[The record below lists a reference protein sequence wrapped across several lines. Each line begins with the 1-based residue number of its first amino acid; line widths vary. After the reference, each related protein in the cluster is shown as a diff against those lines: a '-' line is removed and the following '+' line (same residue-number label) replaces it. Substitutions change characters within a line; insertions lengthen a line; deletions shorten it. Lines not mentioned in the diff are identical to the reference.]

1 MKNNSH
7 EIRPESAKAETTKR
21 SPQPS
26 RTETPSKADLIQSN
40 LTALVSISRKEMIRI
55 FRIWMQTLVPPV
67 ITMTLYFIIFGG
79 FIGSR
84 LDAIKGYNYMAF
96 IAPGLI
102 MMAIIT
108 NSYTNTVSS
117 FFSTKFQRNIEE
129 LLVSPTPNWVIVLG
143 YVSGGMLRGLTVG
156 GLVSIVGFL
165 FVRLPFHSPL
175 YILLFAL
182 LTSFV
187 FSLAGMINGIFA
199 KKFDDVSIIPT
210 FVITPLTYLGG
221 VFYSISLLP
230 TFWQAISRANPVVY
244 MIGGFRYGFLGISD
258 INVWG
263 GIGMLVIFSIAL
275 FSLTL
280 HLLKKGVGIRT

>member
-1 MKNNSH
+1 MMTRN
-7 EIRPESAKAETTKR
+7 
-21 SPQPS
+21 
-26 RTETPSKADLIQSN
+26 LIS
-40 LTALVSISRKEMIRI
+40 LASIARKEMIRI
-55 FRIWMQTLVPPV
+55 FRIWVQTLVPPV
-67 ITMTLYFIIFGG
+67 ITITLYFIIFGS
-79 FIGSR
+79 FIGSQ
-84 LDAIKGYNYMAF
+84 LSDIGGYNYMAF

-108 NSYTNTVSS
+108 NSYSNTVSS

-143 YVSGGMLRGLTVG
+143 YISGGMTRGLSVG
-156 GLVSIVGFL
+156 LLVSVVSLL
-165 FVRLPFHSPL
+165 FIRLPLFNVF
-175 YILLFAL
+175 YVVLFAF

-199 KKFDDVSIIPT
+199 KKFDDISIIPT

-230 TFWQAISRANPVVY
+230 GFWQTISKANPIVY

-258 INVWG
+258 INVWTG
-263 GIGMLVIFSIAL
+263 FWMLVLFSVLLFSITLYLLKQGIGV
-275 FSLTL
+275 
-280 HLLKKGVGIRT
+280 RT

>member
-1 MKNNSH
+1 MKNRHH
-7 EIRPESAKAETTKR
+7 EINIESAKAETGKR
-21 SPQPS
+21 YSQS
-26 RTETPSKADLIQSN
+26 STTNTLFQADRMQRN
-40 LTALVSISRKEMIRI
+40 LTALTSISRKEMIRI

-67 ITMTLYFIIFGG
+67 ITMSLYFIIFGG

-84 LDAIKGYNYMAF
+84 LDVIKGYDYMTF

-108 NSYTNTVSS
+108 NAYTNTVSS
-117 FFSTKFQRNIEE
+117 FFSAKFQRNIEE
-129 LLVSPTPNWVIVLG
+129 LLVSPTPDWVIVLG
-143 YVSGGMLRGLTVG
+143 YVSGGMLRGLVVG
-156 GLVSIVGFL
+156 ILVSLVSLI
-165 FVRLPFHSPL
+165 FVRLPLHSPF
-175 YILLFAL
+175 YIASFAL

-187 FSLAGMINGIFA
+187 FSLAGMLNGIFA

-230 TFWQAISRANPVVY
+230 DFWQALSRANPVVY

-263 GIGMLVIFSIAL
+263 GIGMLFIFSIGL
-275 FSLTL
+275 FCIVL
-280 HLLKKGVGIRT
+280 HLLKRGVGIRT

>member
-1 MKNNSH
+1 MMKRN
-7 EIRPESAKAETTKR
+7 
-21 SPQPS
+21 
-26 RTETPSKADLIQSN
+26 LIS
-40 LTALVSISRKEMIRI
+40 LTSIARKEMIRI
-55 FRIWMQTLVPPV
+55 FRIWVQTLVPPV
-67 ITMTLYFIIFGG
+67 ITITLYFIIFGG
-79 FIGSR
+79 FIGSQ
-84 LDAIKGYNYMAF
+84 LKNIGGYNYMAF

-108 NSYTNTVSS
+108 NSYSNTVSS

-143 YVSGGMLRGLTVG
+143 YISGGMTRGLSVG
-156 GLVSIVGFL
+156 ILVSLVSLIFI
-165 FVRLPFHSPL
+165 RLPLFNVF
-175 YILLFAL
+175 YVVLFAL

-199 KKFDDVSIIPT
+199 KKFDDISIIPT

-230 TFWQAISRANPVVY
+230 EFWQTVSRANPIIY
-244 MIGGFRYGFLGISD
+244 MIGGFRYGFLGIAD
-258 INVWG
+258 INVWS
-263 GIGMLVIFSIAL
+263 GIGMLVLFSILL

-280 HLLKKGVGIRT
+280 YLLKKGIGVRT